1 MNLKLYGFL
10 YSVFISY
17 NLNQIYNINTYK
29 KISNKEIM
37 ILFFIN
43 N

>member
-10 YSVFISY
+10 YSVFIGY
-17 NLNQIYNINTYK
+17 NLNQIYNINTNSK
-29 KISNKEIM
+29 LWNKETM
-37 ILFFIN
+37 ILFFMN